1 MTSGFLCQR
10 YGNLAL
16 PSDMVEANAKMGPEE
31 RLKKTDA
38 CVTICLISKAGGNS
52 YWNID
57 QMIKQISAYCVREHH
72 EYLLKLT
79 RHSPG
84 KYS

>member
-10 YGNLAL
+10 HGNLAL
-16 PSDMVEANAKMGPEE
+16 PPDMVEANAKMGPEE
-31 RLKKTDA
+31 RLKKMDA
-38 CVTICLISKAGGNS
+38 RVTICPTSKAGGNL

-57 QMIKQISAYCVREHH
+57 QMIKQVSAYCVREHH
-72 EYLLKLT
+72 KYLLKLT